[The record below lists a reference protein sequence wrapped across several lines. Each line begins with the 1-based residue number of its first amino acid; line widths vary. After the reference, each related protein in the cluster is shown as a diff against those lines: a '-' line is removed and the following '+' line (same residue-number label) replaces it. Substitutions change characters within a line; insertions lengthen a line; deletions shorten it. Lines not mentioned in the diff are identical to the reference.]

1 MPYYYRIKF
10 PLSYCIELFR
20 GLIQYLGG
28 AMYMPVSAA
37 CQSCSF
43 LGGQQQLLLHIPVLS
58 FYQKVF
64 MLVLWLPFNYPRH
77 TNDNRVTVS
86 IKFVICFTS
95 ISYKLTL
102 SSFVPIILTTKQETF
117 YGRLKK
123 TGFVG
128 EAFDWIWLI

>member
-1 MPYYYRIKF
+1 MKCNLFGTALHTYKNSFILQVNIRSLVFIFSGKANDDNVPYHYRIKF

-58 FYQKVF
+58 FLSK
-64 MLVLWLPFNYPRH
+64 
-77 TNDNRVTVS
+77 S
-86 IKFVICFTS
+86 IYACSLI
-95 ISYKLTL
+95 
-102 SSFVPIILTTKQETF
+102 
-117 YGRLKK
+117 
-123 TGFVG
+123 
-128 EAFDWIWLI
+128 AF